1 MRTLI
6 YNLTSFLAMLAA
18 VGLPIATHA
27 SDYPNRPL
35 LWLHHTAQAARQIY
49 QPGLWR
55 APRQHSWASP
65 CW

>member
-6 YNLTSFLAMLAA
+6 YNLTKR
-18 VGLPIATHA
+18 VTIQIVQ
-27 SDYPNRPL
+27 L
-35 LWLHHTAQAARQIY
+35 LWLHHTAQGARQIY